1 MTDQKLLIEQINQYK
16 KEKNAVLL
24 VHNYQRP
31 EVQAVAD
38 YLGDSLELAQLSRTL
53 PHDTIVFC
61 GVHFMAESSAL
72 LAPEKTVLLPVI
84 EAGCPLAD
92 CATPEMV
99 QDMRKRYPNAVF
111 IAYINTSAAVK
122 AESDVVCTSANAL
135 TIIKHFSDRQ
145 ICYLPDK
152 NLAAYA
158 SKQLGIDIIS
168 WPGQCLVHDKLITVD
183 HLLELKKKYPEALV
197 MAHPETPLNVLDHV
211 DVIIGTGA
219 MIKLAKSDKRSS
231 FIVVTEA
238 GLVHR
243 LRNENPNKTFIEMER
258 AICAQM
264 KMTTLQSV
272 RDALKYDQYKIKVPK
287 DVAAGALKAL
297 EKMLELTP

>member
-1 MTDQKLLIEQINQYK
+1 MTDRKLLIDQINRYK

-31 EVQAVAD
+31 EIQAIAD
-38 YLGDSLELAQLSRTL
+38 YLGDSLELAQKTLSI
-53 PHDTIVFC
+53 PHKTIVFC
-61 GVHFMAESSAL
+61 GVHFMAESAVL
-72 LAPEKTVLLPVI
+72 LAPDKTVLLPVK

-99 QDMRKRYPNAVF
+99 REMRKRYPEAVF
-111 IAYINTSAAVK
+111 VAYINTSAAVK

-135 TIIKHFSDRQ
+135 AIIQHFSDRQ

-158 SKQLGIDIIS
+158 SKHLGIDIIS
-168 WPGQCLVHDKLITVD
+168 WPGQCLVHDKLITAN
-183 HLLELKKKYPEALV
+183 HLESLKKQYPEALV
-197 MAHPETPLNVLDHV
+197 MAHPEAPMKVLELS
-211 DVIIGTGA
+211 DVVIGTSG
-219 MIKLAKSDKRSS
+219 MIKLAKTSRHTS
-231 FIVVTEA
+231 FIVVTET

-243 LRNENPNKTFIEMER
+243 LRHENPDKVFIEMEG

-272 RDALKYDQYKIKVPK
+272 HDALKYDRYKITVPK
-287 DVAAGALKAL
+287 TIAARALKAM